1 MYFSRIKCTKR
12 YFVINSSI
20 VCRRRLKTKNIY
32 HYQPNKCLIVSSSLM
47 SVLKR
52 VFQDE
57 KTPLSKSF
65 WLATSRS
72 GCTETSMTQ
81 PSPLNVRLNECEY
94 PWIIFFKIWI
104 PTIFLME
111 NEKNS
116 LIFLFYEKEFKPAH
130 SARDT
135 EKVTFSP

>member
-1 MYFSRIKCTKR
+1 MADG
-12 YFVINSSI
+12 I
-20 VCRRRLKTKNIY
+20 VVADEFLKESLSRRL
-32 HYQPNKCLIVSSSLM
+32 
-47 SVLKR
+47 
-52 VFQDE
+52 
-57 KTPLSKSF
+57 TPILKSF

-81 PSPLNVRLNECEY
+81 PYPLDVRLHECEY
-94 PWIIFFKIWI
+94 LWIIFFKIWI

-135 EKVTFSP
+135 EKVTFFP

>member
-1 MYFSRIKCTKR
+1 
-12 YFVINSSI
+12 
-20 VCRRRLKTKNIY
+20 
-32 HYQPNKCLIVSSSLM
+32 M

-57 KTPLSKSF
+57 KT
-65 WLATSRS
+65 
-72 GCTETSMTQ
+72 
-81 PSPLNVRLNECEY
+81 
-94 PWIIFFKIWI
+94 IWI

-135 EKVTFSP
+135 EKVTFFP